1 MDNLDFIQFFALPC
15 PLLLSDLYPAI
26 FLQKTP
32 NYVIIKLSKIMKIK
46 ISKEKLKKELKLEQE
61 KEKEN
66 KSFFS
71 IFSSILIIILI
82 IGIIIELVIIINLNN
97 KINKLKENI
106 NNIPN
111 LEYVYEENKLPDL
124 YTIDFKDVF

>member
-46 ISKEKLKKELKLEQE
+46 ISKEKLKKELKLGQ
-61 KEKEN
+61 EKEN

-97 KINKLKENI
+97 KINKLEENI